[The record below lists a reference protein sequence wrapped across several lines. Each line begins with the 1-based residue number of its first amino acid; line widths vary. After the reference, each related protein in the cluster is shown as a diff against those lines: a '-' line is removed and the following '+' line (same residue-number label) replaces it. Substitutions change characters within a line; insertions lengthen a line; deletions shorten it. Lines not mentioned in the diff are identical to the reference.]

1 MWFAEPARRTLIVLA
16 ADEAPPSPP
25 ETWALSLAD
34 LVAASDAH
42 CAVEL
47 FCGIEPAEVPAPTG
61 RRLRCHARE
70 SDLGRALRLL
80 EAAGPAEPACDV
92 TWAVVGLRA
101 PKGWD
106 EALHQAL
113 QAHAALGTV
122 SPLCPEDP
130 LYTPHGPGTASRHG
144 DEELHRRLH
153 AIDVPAVLQ
162 MPAPMR
168 WAGAVRAAVATRLRQ
183 AAALSGA
190 SSPMDWGG
198 RVGAMGLAHG
208 ACTRVAVHA
217 PAAARAPEVGA
228 MGTTLLGLHGLGDAH
243 PLHALRWWMSQQ
255 DLPLAAAEHLPESP
269 EGPRPTRLHL
279 SHGWG
284 GGLEAW
290 VRDFCAAD
298 TAHDSLILRPVGTF
312 GAFAQQLVLLR
323 SHDPGAPIRA
333 WSLAQPIHATA
344 PAHLEYRTILA
355 EIIEEFGVQSLLV
368 SSLIGHSL
376 DALRTR
382 LPTVL
387 VAHDHL
393 PFCVAIYAYFGSEC
407 RSCDHQR
414 LAHCIQENPGHR
426 FFRGVTSQD
435 WVVLREAFIETV
447 RTQDIA
453 IAAPSRSTAKRWQS
467 LMPELGVDRF
477 RVIPHGIDLPEPPA
491 FEARPDE
498 RLRLVMIGR
507 ISQEKGAAILQ
518 QALPQLLQRAEL
530 TLIGCGDAGQAWA
543 GHVGVTVIPGFRRD
557 ELPGLI
563 AEARPHLGLLLS
575 TVPETFSY
583 ALSEL
588 WHCGVPVLASRL
600 GALADRISEADNG
613 FLCEPTSAS
622 LLARLEELDS
632 RREELSAL
640 SRRLR
645 KMPQRSCRAMVAD
658 HEALLSTRP
667 RPPYPVFAARG
678 MRRSGTLSLAPSS
691 VTRMAVGVMHID
703 PTASW
708 LQAWR
713 SFVRYTLVKAAR
725 SSRLPL
731 WVRQWVQRWRAGRH
745 AHRQGG
751 S

>member
-16 ADEAPPSPP
+16 ADEVKPSPR
-25 ETWALSLAD
+25 ETWVQAVAD
-34 LVAASDAH
+34 LIAASDAH

-47 FCGIEPAEVPAPTG
+47 FCGIELAELPAPTG
-61 RRLRCHARE
+61 RRVRCHARE
-70 SDLGRALRLL
+70 SDLGSALRLL
-80 EAAGPAEPACDV
+80 QAAEPAAPACDV

-113 QAHAALGTV
+113 HSHAALGTV
-122 SPLCPEDP
+122 SPLCPEDS
-130 LYTPHGPGTASRHG
+130 LYTPYGPGTSSRHG
-144 DEELHRRLH
+144 EEELDRRLR

-183 AAALSGA
+183 AAAFSEGR
-190 SSPMDWGG
+190 SPMDWSG

-208 ACTRVAVHA
+208 VCTRVAVHA
-217 PAAARAPEVGA
+217 PAAGRAPEAGAVGA
-228 MGTTLLGLHGLGDAH
+228 TLMGLHGLGDAH

-255 DLPLAAAEHLPESP
+255 ELPPAPAELPP
-269 EGPRPTRLHL
+269 EAPSAPRPTRLHL

-284 GGLEAW
+284 GGLESW

-298 TAHDSLILRPVGTF
+298 TGHDSLILRPVGTF

-323 SHDPGAPIRA
+323 SQDPGTPIRA
-333 WSLAQPIHATA
+333 WSLAQPIHVTA
-344 PAHLEYRTILA
+344 PAHLEYRAILA

-393 PFCVAIYAYFGSEC
+393 PFCVAIYAHFGSEC
-407 RSCDHQR
+407 RSCDRQR
-414 LAHCIQENPGHR
+414 LEHCIQENPGHR
-426 FFRGVTSQD
+426 FFRGVSAQD
-435 WVVLREAFIETV
+435 WAVLREAFIETV
-447 RTQDIA
+447 KTQDIA
-453 IAAPSRSTAKRWQS
+453 IAAPSPSTAKRWQS

-477 RVIPHGIDLPEPPA
+477 QVVPHGIDLPGPPA

-518 QALPQLLQRAEL
+518 QALPQLLQRADL

-543 GHVGVTVIPGFRRD
+543 DHAGVTMIPEFRRD

-563 AEARPHLGLLLS
+563 AKARPHLGLLLS

-600 GALADRISEADNG
+600 GALADRVSEAENG
-613 FLCEPTSAS
+613 FFCEPTSAS
-622 LLARLEELDS
+622 LLARLEEFDS
-632 RREELSAL
+632 RREELSAM

-645 KMPQRSCRAMVAD
+645 KMPRRSCRAMVAD

-667 RPPYPVFAARG
+667 RPPYSVFSTRG
-678 MRRSGTLSLAPSS
+678 VRRSGTFSPAPPS

-713 SFVRYTLVKAAR
+713 SFVRYTLDKAAR

-731 WVRQWVQRWRAGRH
+731 PLRQWIQRWRSRRRAALAGK
-745 AHRQGG
+745 G
-751 S
+751 